1 MRKSLL
7 ILTQTALTLLL
18 TLLTPTT
25 AWAQQLIPI
34 HLNDKG
40 NHNLLWEVVLSYGNQ
55 TVHLAGTEAQA
66 NGTTGNLTLT
76 YNGKAYEPKVEVY
89 YQKNPGYGF
98 RKIPEKY
105 YDVSYDNNTNVT
117 NLAKVTITTKASNEE
132 FYLLEENNT
141 NYTDYI
147 FQIQEV
153 DVVEKYFIID
163 PAPLTVTADDKEKYS
178 GEADPTFT
186 ATVTGLQNNETIETA
201 NLTFNFTRE
210 KANAED
216 GEEVGE
222 YTITPSGDEFQGNY
236 KITEFVPGKLTI
248 NAAMTEDVVIDGFT
262 FTKNDAGEYLITCLA
277 DWNNLA
283 DFIEA
288 GHNCA
293 GMTFKMTADV
303 GTTETP
309 VTRSLGYDKQHRF
322 AGTFD
327 GGNHTLTIDLNWD
340 KYCSPFAYVESVTIK
355 NLHVAGTITS
365 SGQFAS
371 GLVGQTG
378 PDNKPDQGMCTIDN
392 CRVSVEMNTSTP
404 SGNGNHGGFIGI
416 AEGKATI
423 INCVFDGTIAGTNYK
438 YSGGFI
444 GMNKA
449 DGTTLTNC
457 LFDPQ
462 SIDCTNIKGSCEFV
476 HDIKGTHVLDGCY
489 WVTHFG
495 EVENSQGL
503 QVYKEKLYE
512 DVLYVYG
519 EPVATFDDV
528 SYYIRRHN
536 KYWQAIQNVVS
547 TTGGEV
553 ILGTTI
559 DGVSLPEGVT
569 EIVACAEDG
578 AIVFPVSRSFTLNG
592 YTLNRGLTLTEPQED
607 GYAIKVKEGAE
618 VVFLGGGTITGG
630 NNTDNGGGIYI
641 EENGTCEFH
650 GELIIKDNYANNG
663 GGIYSAGTLIIND
676 NVNITDN
683 MVRNNGLGG
692 GILLA
697 ESGDFSLQNGPLL
710 VVKNNKSKSNDNEP
724 KYTNNNVY
732 LASGKTIVLGSN
744 VASKTSVS
752 VTLEDGTGV
761 VAKVADGVEIG
772 SPERFFKSD
781 KGYAVQYDAEN
792 REVYFAKQPLPTDL
806 VFTVGAIED
815 GELIYKGEPIIP
827 SRFTIKSGSKDFT
840 KECDKDW
847 SLCVNAGSATVVVTA
862 KEESIYEGE
871 VTIENAFTIE
881 QRPVTITA
889 NDQSFTYGSGAFN
902 DGVDQVT
909 TSEGG
914 LVAGHVLTDI
924 TLTASNGEIVPS
936 EPTIMSSSLED
947 ATEVT
952 NNYAFNYVNGALNV
966 TPITDLVTVTI
977 KGNSNTTDYDG
988 EEHEVT
994 GYTVVE
1000 VSNPLYQVS
1009 GDNMDFTFSGTA
1021 QATRKEAGKTNM
1033 ELTAE
1038 QFTNI
1043 NEYFTSVTFDVT
1055 DGYQEI
1061 LRKAV
1066 TVTAEDKTKE
1076 YGDEDPDWTA
1086 VVEGVVE
1093 GESEELISY
1102 YFGELTA
1109 GEVANTFV
1117 ITPKGNEEQGN
1128 YTVSFVTGTLTVTP
1142 RTKEVVVHIVGANNT
1157 TNFDGEEHEV
1167 IGYTAT
1173 ADFDLYDVNA
1183 DFTFNGEAY
1192 AAQTETG
1199 TKYMGLTAENFANT
1213 NENFAKVRFDVTD
1226 GYQTITS
1233 TQVIVTITGN
1243 HRGGGVNGDED
1254 WAYYIDAVYTVT
1266 GYTWKAD
1273 NDLYKK
1279 TDFTFSGNAKVQS
1292 KELGKHMMKLKK
1304 AQFENT
1310 NANFDVTFEI
1320 QDGYLDITYY
1330 KAILDAEVEAGVAK
1344 VINKVVGT
1352 YASKADVT
1360 VARTFTAGKWY
1371 TICLPFNVTVAD
1383 SPLADAEVREMSEA
1397 SFNDGIMTLN
1407 FEKVTEMEAG
1417 KPYVINFASVPESLD
1432 FEGAEFSK
1440 VLTDVTVGPVT
1451 FKGTYTPVEFEENKS
1466 VLLVGDNNNLFYP
1479 KNAYVNSL
1487 RGYFLLDGIEASDL
1501 EEESAPAFVLNFGDA
1516 TVISNVNMEIVSNE
1530 YYDLSGRR
1538 IEGVPTERGIY
1549 IVNGKKVIV
1558 K

>member
-1 MRKSLL
+1 MRKSLH
-7 ILTQTALTLLL
+7 ILTRTATALLL
-18 TLLTPTT
+18 TMLTAAT
-25 AWAQQLIPI
+25 AWAGETTPLPI
-34 HLNDKG
+34 HLNQEWN
-40 NHNLLWEVVLSYGNQ
+40 NHWKVVLSYGTQ
-55 TVHLAGTEAQA
+55 SVELIGTAQA
-66 NGTTGNLTLT
+66 NGETGNLTVPYT
-76 YNGKAYEPKVEVY
+76 GQAIEPEVKVY
-89 YQKNPGYGF
+89 YRRVQGNNF
-98 RKIPEKY
+98 HLIPSNY
-105 YDVSYDNNTNVT
+105 YDVSYKNNINATNE
-117 NLAKVTITTKASNEE
+117 AKVIITTKVSNGIFTLLKDNGSVYGDPNDPYYQFLIEE
-132 FYLLEENNT
+132 SET
-141 NYTDYI
+141 
-147 FQIQEV
+147 
-153 DVVEKYFIID
+153 VEKYFIIES
-163 PAPLTVTADDKEKYS
+163 TT
-178 GEADPTFT
+178 
-186 ATVTGLQNNETIETA
+186 
-201 NLTFNFTRE
+201 
-210 KANAED
+210 
-216 GEEVGE
+216 EEVE
-222 YTITPSGDEFQGNY
+222 
-236 KITEFVPGKLTI
+236 I
-248 NAAMTEDVVIDGFT
+248 NGYT

-283 DFIEA
+283 NYVEA
-288 GHNCA
+288 GYDCA

-303 GTTETP
+303 GTTDEP
-309 VTRSLGYDKQHRF
+309 VTRSIGYDKQHRF

-327 GGNHTLTIDLNWD
+327 GGNHTLTIDLSWD
-340 KYCSPFAYVESVTIK
+340 KYCSPFAYVENVTIK
-355 NLHVAGTITS
+355 NLHVTGKTTS

-378 PDNKPDQGMCTIDN
+378 PDNKPNQGMCTIDN
-392 CRVSVEMNTSTP
+392 CLVSVEMNTSTP

-423 INCVFDGTIAGTNYK
+423 TNCVFYGTIAGSNYK

-449 DGTTLTNC
+449 TGTTLTNC
-457 LFDPQ
+457 LFAPQ
-462 SIDCTNIKGSCEFV
+462 DIDCTNIKGSCEFV

-519 EPVATFDDV
+519 EPVATFDEV
-528 SYYIRRHN
+528 PYYIRRHN

-553 ILGTTI
+553 TLGSTI
-559 DGVSLPEGVT
+559 NGVSLPEGVT
-569 EIVACAEDG
+569 EIVAGAEDG
-578 AIVFPVSRSFTLNG
+578 ALVVSYQSAITLNG

-607 GYAIKVKEGAE
+607 GYVIKVKEGAE
-618 VVFLGGGTITGG
+618 VVFLGEGTITGG
-630 NNTDNGGGIYI
+630 NNIGNGGGIYI
-641 EENGTCEFH
+641 EENGTGEFH
-650 GELIIKDNYANNG
+650 GELIIKGNYANNG
-663 GGIYSAGTLIIND
+663 GGIYNTGTLIIND

-692 GILLA
+692 GIFLS
-697 ESGDFSLQNGPLL
+697 ESGDFSLKNGPLL

-724 KYTNNNVY
+724 KYTNNNVF
-732 LASGKTIVLGSN
+732 LASGKSIHITERAL
-744 VASKTSVS
+744 ASKTSVS

-761 VAKVADGVEIG
+761 VAKVADGVEIE

-792 REVYFAKQPLPTDL
+792 REVYLAKLSLPEDL
-806 VFTVGAIED
+806 VFTLGAIED

-827 SRFTIKSGSKDFT
+827 SKFTIKSGSKDFT

-847 SLCVNAGSATVVVTA
+847 SLCVDAGSATVIVTA
-862 KEESIYEGE
+862 KEGSLYSGT
-871 VTIENAFTIE
+871 VTIENAFTIQ
-881 QRPVTITA
+881 QRPITITA

-936 EPTIMSSSLED
+936 APTIMSSSSED

-952 NNYAFNYVNGALNV
+952 DNYAFNYVNGALNV

-994 GYTVVE
+994 GYTIVE

-1038 QFTNI
+1038 QFTNT

-1066 TVTAEDKTKE
+1066 TVTAENKTKE

-1086 VVEGVVE
+1086 VIEGLVE

-1102 YFGELTA
+1102 YFDELAA
-1109 GEVANTFV
+1109 GENANTFV
-1117 ITPKGNEEQGN
+1117 ITPKGDKEQGN

-1167 IGYTAT
+1167 SGYTAT

-1192 AAQTETG
+1192 AAQKETG
-1199 TKYMGLTAENFANT
+1199 TKYMGLTDEQFANT
-1213 NENFAKVRFDVTD
+1213 NENFANVRFDVID
-1226 GYQTITS
+1226 GYQAITS
-1233 TQVIVTITGN
+1233 TDVIVYITGN
-1243 HRGGGVNGDED
+1243 HEEHIYDNLVHTVAGFK
-1254 WAYYIDAVYTVT
+1254 AV
-1266 GYTWKAD
+1266 AD
-1273 NDLYKK
+1273 NTNYDTKK
-1279 TDFTFSGNAKVQS
+1279 DFTFSGRSVAQS
-1292 KELGKHMMKLKK
+1292 KYVGKAPMFLKK
-1304 AQFENT
+1304 SDFKNVNENF
-1310 NANFDVTFEI
+1310 NVEFVIE
-1320 QDGYLDITYY
+1320 DGYMEISYY
-1330 KAILDAEVEAGVAK
+1330 NTELVNDADNNAEIAK
-1344 VINKVVGT
+1344 VIEDYG
-1352 YASKADVT
+1352 AKANVT
-1360 VARTFTAGKWY
+1360 LTGRTLFKDGSWN
-1371 TICLPFNVTVAD
+1371 TICLPFNVDVEN
-1383 SPLADAEVREMSEA
+1383 SPLAGADVRELDLE
-1397 SFNDGIMTLN
+1397 NTK
-1407 FEKVTEMEAG
+1407 FEGGALTIEFKSVTTMEAG
-1417 KPYVINFASVPESLD
+1417 VPYIIKWATGDDLTEADLVFKATDNFVT
-1432 FEGAEFSK
+1432 FSK
-1440 VLTDVTVGPVT
+1440 GTQDAVKDLGNGKSIT
-1451 FKGTYTPVEFEENKS
+1451 FKGTYKPVEFTEDNENIM
-1466 VLLVGDNNNLFYP
+1466 LVGAENNLYTP
-1479 KNAYVNSL
+1479 LAGAKLNSQRAYFEL
-1487 RGYFLLDGIEASDL
+1487 GGFDGAA
-1501 EEESAPAFVLNFGDA
+1501 APAFVLNFGDA
-1516 TVISNVNMEIVSNE
+1516 TNINSLNIDRADNN

-1538 IEGVPTERGIY
+1538 IEGHPTEKGVY
-1549 IVNGKKVIV
+1549 ILNGRKVVV